1 MPLSPEEMKVYRQKN
16 KKRIIEKARLYVE
29 NNREDINKRKREW
42 QQENRGPANESKRKW
57 RANNRDKI
65 KAQKQRY
72 AEKYPDKIQEI
83 RNRFNA
89 KRRTNRLY
97 QIEDKPPG
105 LEAHAGK
112 HKWNWLFEILR
123 ELDSTDTYRIRLKEL
138 GFEKEKR
145 EFKSLLTLG
154 RVRSL
159 KVIENL
165 EKIINETEFQP
176 SNEIK
181 IDKLVLFQ
189 STLTPKGAIYAPLS
203 EYPIRNL

>member
-138 GFEKEKR
+138 GFEKEN
-145 EFKSLLTLG
+145 FKKAANAI
-154 RVRSL
+154 
-159 KVIENL
+159 KVAGANNDLQIGVERYGDY
-165 EKIINETEFQP
+165 TD
-176 SNEIK
+176 EI
-181 IDKLVLFQ
+181 LVF
-189 STLTPKGAIYAPLS
+189 T
-203 EYPIRNL
+203 R